1 MNTKKMLIALF
12 TIIYVISPIDLL
24 PGIPVDDLA
33 VAAFGAYQL
42 LAKAA
47 QEEG

>member
-24 PGIPVDDLA
+24 PGIPVDDFA
-33 VAAFGAYQL
+33 VAAFGAYQML
-42 LAKAA
+42 SKTT
-47 QEEG
+47 QEKY